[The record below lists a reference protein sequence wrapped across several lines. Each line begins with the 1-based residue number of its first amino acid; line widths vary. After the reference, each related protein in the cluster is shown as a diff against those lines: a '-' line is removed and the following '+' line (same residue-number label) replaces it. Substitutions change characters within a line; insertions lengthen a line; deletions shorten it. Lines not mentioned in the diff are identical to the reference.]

1 MVQRFENWQD
11 HNQKFSANEILPN
24 AENILHNDSRW
35 IPWSIAILISLVLWA
50 ILIGLVFFIMHVY
63 FKNDVAPTLVIFS
76 ERFQSFSDISEPHP
90 VVLLDPSLRKC
101 IAGMQAPW
109 GNHGLPY

>member
-1 MVQRFENWQD
+1 MAYQ
-11 HNQKFSANEILPN
+11 
-24 AENILHNDSRW
+24 DSRW

-50 ILIGLVFFIMHVY
+50 VLIGLVFFIMHVY
-63 FKNDVAPTLVIFS
+63 FKNDVTPTPITFS

-90 VVLLDPSLRKC
+90 IVLLDPSLRKC